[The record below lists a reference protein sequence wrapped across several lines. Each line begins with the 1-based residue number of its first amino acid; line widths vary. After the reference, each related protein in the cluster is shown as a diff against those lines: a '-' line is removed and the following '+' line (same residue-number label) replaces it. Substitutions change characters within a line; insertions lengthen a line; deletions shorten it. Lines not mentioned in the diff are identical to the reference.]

1 MSNHCRRI
9 CTYLHSTVQLV
20 YLRNECAF
28 NEVSNNEKHSKKSVN
43 SRLMAGQNKK
53 YDVPKFSDLSGLNTS
68 L

>member
-1 MSNHCRRI
+1 MSNYCRGI

-28 NEVSNNEKHSKKSVN
+28 NEVSNNEKYSKKSVN

-53 YDVPKFSDLSGLNTS
+53 YDVPKFSYLTGLNTS